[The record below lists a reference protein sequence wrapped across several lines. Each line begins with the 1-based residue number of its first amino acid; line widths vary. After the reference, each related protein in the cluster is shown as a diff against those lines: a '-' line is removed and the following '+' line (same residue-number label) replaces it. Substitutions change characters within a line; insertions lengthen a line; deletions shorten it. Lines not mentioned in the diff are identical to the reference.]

1 MCLLFNVQLVYA
13 NRASYT
19 GSLVPGKV
27 GRRIFVD
34 NFGGTAELFRTA
46 HLANQ
51 IASLYPNKYNFLIQR
66 ISTSNRPLHFF
77 CRYVVLIEQISCLLS
92 FKPCPYWEYIFPLTR
107 VVRQPVGC
115 SVCLSWIPKRPDSCT
130 SMLLSVHLFWSWI
143 VDNRYLTFPL
153 CRTWWGY
160 RKLGRCACSRT
171 RQTQYTPTN
180 NTNVCTLWWNITT

>member
-66 ISTSNRPLHFF
+66 ISISNLTLHFF

-92 FKPCPYWEYIFPLTR
+92 FKPCPYWEYSFPFDS
-107 VVRQPVGC
+107 GC
-115 SVCLSWIPKRPDSCT
+115 SSAGRLLCLSVMNPSKAGQLHFHAPIGT
-130 SMLLSVHLFWSWI
+130 FVLI
-143 VDNRYLTFPL
+143 VD
-153 CRTWWGY
+153 CG
-160 RKLGRCACSRT
+160 
-171 RQTQYTPTN
+171 
-180 NTNVCTLWWNITT
+180 